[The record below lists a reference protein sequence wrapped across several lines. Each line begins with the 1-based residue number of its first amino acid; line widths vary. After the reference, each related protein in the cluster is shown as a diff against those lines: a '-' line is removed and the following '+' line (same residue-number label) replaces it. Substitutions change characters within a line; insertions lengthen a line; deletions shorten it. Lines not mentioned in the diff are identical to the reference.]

1 VKRIECDV
9 LVVGGGVAGVLAA
22 ASAARD
28 NARAILVE
36 KESYLGGTGYAGMLQ
51 HICGLYLNGNTAP
64 LDTLHE
70 GMVREVVG
78 LLLKHS
84 PEKSMQKIGKVFVLP
99 YKREGLCKVLET
111 LCNDEKNLSMLL
123 ETAVIS
129 VMMDGPDIRTVV
141 LECAGSRTS
150 LEPAVVIDCSGNG
163 ALADM
168 AGAQYEMTS
177 ADNRQLAGYV
187 MHVKGLQNSDETL
200 SLKVPYV
207 LAQAVSKGAL
217 PFSAKFTTFSPGDEP
232 DEGFCKMSVE
242 GEDSAER
249 EMRAK
254 QDAAAIHDVLRN
266 ALPAFKDSRIVG
278 SSLRVTDRE
287 GRRILGDYMLTR
299 ADVLQARKFTD
310 GVVRNAWPIE
320 LWDRTKGTV
329 YEYVPAG
336 DYYEIPF
343 RCMKVKGLT
352 NLLTAGRCI
361 SVSHE
366 ALGSTRVMGT
376 CMALGEQA
384 GKAAAYRVKEGSW
397 PDFAK

>member
-1 VKRIECDV
+1 
-9 LVVGGGVAGVLAA
+9 
-22 ASAARD
+22 
-28 NARAILVE
+28 
-36 KESYLGGTGYAGMLQ
+36 
-51 HICGLYLNGNTAP
+51 
-64 LDTLHE
+64 
-70 GMVREVVG
+70 
-78 LLLKHS
+78 
-84 PEKSMQKIGKVFVLP
+84 
-99 YKREGLCKVLET
+99 
-111 LCNDEKNLSMLL
+111 MLL